1 MTSVMLPQSASLD
14 PASSLPPNF
23 RLTDVEAAEFA
34 ETRSFRLEEEPRDLF
49 IFGETPCSSPFDQQ
63 RLVPRRCPGGAGLD
77 VVVVECSSSYCAM
90 IVGKDRDKLY
100 EWGFLGS
107 TAPSQEDSKSI
118 SESSYTMKYYERKRL
133 TPALFGGFQS
143 LDEGEILSVGLG
155 TNFGIIVAKESGRCF
170 SFGDA
175 EKAGNCLGLKDSQKL
190 TMRYVVLYWLNF
202 SCANDHLFWGNGQ
215 VLSLGANS
223 HS

>member
-1 MTSVMLPQSASLD
+1 MFHQATSLD

-23 RLTDVEAAEFA
+23 RLSDLQAPELDGQ
-34 ETRSFRLEEEPRDLF
+34 RSFRLEEEPRDLF

-107 TAPSQEDSKSI
+107 TPPGQEEDKAM
-118 SESSYTMKYYERKRL
+118 SESSCTMKFHERKRL

-143 LDEGEILSVGLG
+143 LNEGEISSVGLG
-155 TNFGIIVAKESGRCF
+155 KNFGIIVAKESGRCF

-175 EKAGNCLGLKDSQKL
+175 EKAGNCLGLEDSQKL
-190 TMRYVVLYWLNF
+190 TMRYITF
-202 SCANDHLFWGNGQ
+202 C
-215 VLSLGANS
+215 
-223 HS
+223 